1 MVSSIT
7 ERLLT
12 NPLRKLP
19 TRVHSLLPVACR
31 SSDTKHFSPPYLHH
45 HATLISWITPL
56 VLSILEKFV
65 GVFEQKLLLSCGFM
79 FLRDKMFCLFWR
91 SSSQCGRTGFGT
103 PLQRHK
109 SCDLGRKQSA
119 RELDSQTT
127 NVFGRTGTF
136 CDFIPSMH
144 VLLYLLLCCLL
155 LGMGIP
161 LDCYG
166 HFASEETKRSVV
178 RYPIPWLRDLL
189 YQHLWV
195 VEDICSWRG

>member
-109 SCDLGRKQSA
+109 SCDLGRKQRA

-136 CDFIPSMH
+136 CDFYSEYACITLSIA
-144 VLLYLLLCCLL
+144 LLFVV
-155 LGMGIP
+155 G
-161 LDCYG
+161 YG
-166 HFASEETKRSVV
+166 HS
-178 RYPIPWLRDLL
+178 P
-189 YQHLWV
+189 
-195 VEDICSWRG
+195 